1 MDAIHELMGGT
12 GSVGGNEA
20 RQHVNKVFETMD
32 LNQDGT
38 ISMEEF
44 MAYCT
49 SHQDVTES
57 LTVFNIRLFHIQK
70 YRNFFNTHRRCIIV
84 YFLNQILSHFRPST
98 INVLRRENKR
108 RIQIHGVLQNK
119 ICCST
124 MMLRRIVIAI
134 K

>member
-38 ISMEEF
+38 ISMDEF

-57 LTVFNIRLFHIQK
+57 LTVFSIRLFHIQE
-70 YRNFFNTHRRCIIV
+70 YRNFFIITS
-84 YFLNQILSHFRPST
+84 YFYI
-98 INVLRRENKR
+98 
-108 RIQIHGVLQNK
+108 
-119 ICCST
+119 
-124 MMLRRIVIAI
+124 
-134 K
+134 